1 MFRVWDKSSMYVQP
15 TVHVVND
22 LIASL
27 STCTDQPLDFV
38 LDLHASN
45 SLLGFYVVGN
55 SFDSVFRLAF
65 IGLNGLIAYSQIQFV
80 VVITIY

>member
-1 MFRVWDKSSMYVQP
+1 MYVQP